1 MPELPEVET
10 IRLQL
15 DKYLKGRR
23 VLGVEIKSRKIL
35 AGGEKNLL
43 GGKIT
48 KVRRFGKVIVID
60 FNNGYSA
67 LIHLKLTGQ
76 LVFQGPNLPGKHTH
90 VIFNLSSKGRSAS
103 GRGDKKL
110 YFNDLR
116 KFGWIKIAKSEEVVA
131 ERFIAGLGPEPFK
144 DLTPEKFGEVLSK
157 SSRPIK
163 VLLMDQAKISGLGN
177 IYANEALW
185 LSAINP
191 QRPANNLQLKEQK
204 ELYSSIHTVLKKGIK
219 YGGAS
224 DQAYIQPS
232 GEEGKY
238 QEHFLVYGKE
248 GKICGHCRSA
258 KIKKVIL
265 AGRGTYFCPAC
276 QR

>member
-10 IRLQL
+10 IKIQL
-15 DKYLKGRR
+15 EKFLAGR
-23 VLGVEIKSRKIL
+23 EIIGIEVRSRKIL
-35 AGGEKNLL
+35 AEGEKNLL
-43 GGKIT
+43 GGKIIG
-48 KVRRFGKVIVID
+48 VRRFGKVVVID
-60 FNNGYSA
+60 LDNDYSA

-90 VIFNLSSKGRSAS
+90 VIFSLSGS
-103 GRGDKKL
+103 KKL

-116 KFGWIKIAKSEEVVA
+116 KFGWIKIVKSQEVIT

-144 DLTPEKFGEVLSK
+144 DLTLEKFREVLSK

-163 VLLMDQAKISGLGN
+163 VLLMDQSKISGIGN

-185 LSAINP
+185 LAGVNP
-191 QRPANNLQLKEQK
+191 RRSSKSLSLSEKQKIYNSILK
-204 ELYSSIHTVLKKGIK
+204 VLKDGIK
-219 YGGAS
+219 WGGAS

-238 QEHFLVYGKE
+238 QEHFLVYGRE
-248 GKICGHCRSA
+248 GEVCTRCKKA
-258 KIKKVIL
+258 KIEKIKL
-265 AGRGTYFCPAC
+265 GGRGTYFCPFC
-276 QR
+276 QK